1 MIDRNTLEK
10 IASALSDK
18 KGIDIKA
25 IDISKLS
32 VMSDYIIIV
41 SGSNQPQLDA
51 LTDAA
56 NEALELSGVK
66 NVKAE
71 GSSASGCVLLDAG
84 DIIVHIFS
92 KESRDYY
99 DLERIWKD
107 GITLDI

>member
-1 MIDRNTLEK
+1 MIDRKTIEK
-10 IASALSDK
+10 LASALSDK

-32 VMSDYIIIV
+32 VMSDYIMIV

-56 NEALELSGVK
+56 NEALELSDVK

-71 GSSASGCVLLDAG
+71 GSSASGWVLLDAG
-84 DIIVHIFS
+84 DIIIHIFS